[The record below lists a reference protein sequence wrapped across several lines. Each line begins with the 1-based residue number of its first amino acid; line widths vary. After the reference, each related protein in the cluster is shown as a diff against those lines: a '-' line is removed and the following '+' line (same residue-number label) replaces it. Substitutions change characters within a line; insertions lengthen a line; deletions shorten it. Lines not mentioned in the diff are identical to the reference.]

1 MIEWKPVI
9 GYENEYLISNNGE
22 IKSLPKK
29 TRRGERFIKPQYT
42 HGYAYV
48 QLCKDKIIT
57 KKRIHRLV
65 AEAFL
70 ENPEKLP
77 QVNHKDHI
85 RSNNHFSNLEWVTAQ
100 QNNEHGQA
108 KTWIGKLNGIPVEIF
123 NIRKFCRE
131 NNLIHQYFS
140 LLTSGKRKEYAGYTL

>member
-22 IKSLPKK
+22 IKSLPKR

-85 RSNNHFSNLEWVTAQ
+85 RSNNHFSNLQ
-100 QNNEHGQA
+100 FSFFIP
-108 KTWIGKLNGIPVEIF
+108 IG
-123 NIRKFCRE
+123 
-131 NNLIHQYFS
+131 
-140 LLTSGKRKEYAGYTL
+140 LLPAPPRGPQTLRACGSVWLRRRSP